1 MIGTATV
8 ARVIGPV
15 ERERA
20 VRALLA
26 LKGKLCRRGV
36 AGLAVYGSLARRE
49 ATEASDVDLVLT
61 LRPDA
66 RFSLLDLSEVRL
78 LASDRLGRE
87 ASVVVD
93 ADLSPAFRA
102 HIADDILV
110 IY

>member
-1 MIGTATV
+1 MIDTA
-8 ARVIGPV
+8 AEAKAIGPV
-15 ERERA
+15 ELERA

-26 LKGKLCRRGV
+26 LKGELCRRGV
-36 AGLAVYGSLARRE
+36 AGLEVHGSLARGE
-49 ATEASDVDLVLT
+49 AAEVSDVDLVLT

-66 RFSLLDLSEVRL
+66 RVSLLDLSDVRL

-93 ADLSPAFRA
+93 ADLSPGFRA
-102 HIADDILV
+102 RIADDILV